1 MNSTQR
7 FASSLE
13 LNVHFH
19 SLYLD
24 GVYVTRSAFDPPVFV
39 PADRLTSVEVER
51 VHADAIARI
60 RRVLERYDLDPLA
73 LGIPPRPGDEAPCEF
88 ADAAG
93 SQHPLLDFGDARDG
107 SFFPGLKTASVKSVV
122 PFGPGAGLPLERLL
136 DPDLARAFQ
145 ASGWSGQY
153 VPPSL
158 VATSD
163 GFSLH
168 AATLVQRGQRG
179 QLEKLCRYVTRP
191 AICLKRLEVR
201 SDGKI
206 SWSLRK
212 PWRDGTKAFLMTPYQ
227 FIARLAAL
235 VPHPREH
242 QLTYQG
248 VLAPASPL
256 RDEVVPRPVLRK
268 EPKDADATAPDASE
282 GSAEAPKAQR
292 YIRWAD
298 LLKRVFSEDVLR
310 CPRCRG
316 RRHMIS
322 VITDPETVRKV
333 LEGVRKTA
341 TRQAVLASGG
351 DGSSSE
357 EGRSPPAEA
366 EVRIPMPPRQGR
378 LDFGK

>member
-1 MNSTQR
+1 M
-7 FASSLE
+7 
-13 LNVHFH
+13 
-19 SLYLD
+19 
-24 GVYVTRSAFDPPVFV
+24 
-39 PADRLTSVEVER
+39 
-51 VHADAIARI
+51 
-60 RRVLERYDLDPLA
+60 LERYDLDPLA
-73 LGIPPRPGDEAPCEF
+73 LGLPPRPGDEAPCEF
-88 ADAAG
+88 EDAAG

-122 PFGPGAGLPLERLL
+122 PFRPGAGLPLERLL

-145 ASGWSGQY
+145 ASEWSGQY

-158 VATSD
+158 VETSD

-168 AATLVQRGQRG
+168 AATLVQRGQRA

-201 SDGKI
+201 SDGRI
-206 SWSLRK
+206 SWSLRR

-227 FIARLAAL
+227 FIARLAAI

-256 RDEVVPRPVLRK
+256 RDQVVPRPVVRK
-268 EPKDADATAPDASE
+268 EVKGAEATAPDASE
-282 GSAEAPKAQR
+282 GSTEAPKAQR
-292 YIRWAD
+292 SIRWAD
-298 LLKRVFSEDVLR
+298 LLKRVFSEDVLN

-322 VITDPETVRKV
+322 VITDPETARKV
-333 LEGVRKTA
+333 PAGVRA
-341 TRQAVLASGG
+341 AARRSSDSLGGG
-351 DGSSSE
+351 DPSSPGPS
-357 EGRSPPAEA
+357 RSPPAEP
-366 EVRIPMPPRQGR
+366 EVRIPMPPRPCLLHGAAGLREVGR
-378 LDFGK
+378 SQAARGRSCSMKQEQPAPWEGCWL

>member
-1 MNSTQR
+1 M
-7 FASSLE
+7 
-13 LNVHFH
+13 
-19 SLYLD
+19 
-24 GVYVTRSAFDPPVFV
+24 
-39 PADRLTSVEVER
+39 PAGRLTSDEVKR
-51 VHADAIARI
+51 VHADVIVRI
-60 RRVLERYDLDPLA
+60 RRVLERYDLDPIA
-73 LGIPPRPGDEAPCEF
+73 LGLPLRPGDEAPCEF
-88 ADAAG
+88 ADSSG
-93 SQHPLLDFGDARDG
+93 SDHPLLDFGDARDG
-107 SFFPGLKTASVKSVV
+107 SLFPDLKVASVKSAA
-122 PFGPGAGLPLERLL
+122 PFAPGKGRPLERLF
-136 DPDLARAFQ
+136 DHDSVRAYE
-145 ASGWSGQY
+145 ASGWSGSQ
-153 VPPSL
+153 VTPSL

-168 AATLVQRGQRG
+168 AATLVRRGQRA

-191 AICLKRLEVR
+191 AICLERLEVR
-201 SDGKI
+201 SDGRI

-212 PWRDGTKAFLMTPYQ
+212 PWRDGTKAFVMTPYQ
-227 FIARLAAL
+227 FIARLAAI

-256 RDEVVPRPVLRK
+256 RDQVVPRPVVRK
-268 EPKDADATAPDASE
+268 EAKDADATAADASE
-282 GSAEAPKAQR
+282 GSTEAPKAQR

-333 LEGVRKTA
+333 LEGVRKAA
-341 TRQAVLASGG
+341 TRQGVLAGGG

-366 EVRIPMPPRQGR
+366 EVRIPMPSRQGR